1 MTDPDPHGCEL
12 SGDGWAVFRDPH
24 GVPHVQARDLEALAF
39 GHGAVTAR
47 DRVWQLEVLR
57 TRAESR
63 SGHLLGPEHDDGDHL
78 SAALG
83 IEETARSWWEAAGS
97 QDRVFLAG
105 YARGVSSQL
114 SQAWAASPEVQSLGL
129 GHRPPRPWQPWT
141 PIAVHLDVHLLAG
154 SLPEQLWRHRVRRQL
169 GAQWLDAL
177 DAESPRTA
185 GSNAWLVPG
194 RLSASGAPMIA
205 ADPHRI
211 VEESGPYQPVCLS
224 CPGVRV
230 RGLALVGLPGVPH
243 FGRTES
249 AAWAITASM
258 AVTEQLAEI
267 TVVRC
272 GGQLVQQ
279 ETGEPLIESGFRD
292 STGALRV
299 IRRCRQGRVLPGSSE
314 REAALSDLPE
324 GGTASVLVVR
334 TAAEQLS
341 PSSAATALSACRTLL
356 GAGTAADVLAAAQS
370 WAVPVN
376 DLVAAD
382 TTGRCVHA
390 VIGAT
395 ARPLPEPR
403 DVDDLLVRANQRPPD
418 PIAAGSV
425 LGCAPPHRARRAEHL
440 LRQAHRDSGAISAE
454 DLLSAQ
460 LDTRSSSLLGLVHA
474 LLAPADAQKD
484 SDDDAGGTVDPAAGP
499 CADRTAGSSSP
510 VAGSEVEALRQELL
524 EWDGEMAADSVVAAR
539 AAQWRDLL
547 ARHLAG
553 HPALE
558 PLRGATGL
566 PPLWDPL
573 LGTTPR
579 VGLALESIVTLGP
592 GLGLDP
598 GPCAQAALEEL
609 AAQLDRP
616 SGSPWGVQH
625 AFAPWRACDQLLP
638 FAPVP
643 VGGDSDAL
651 LAAGVLPG
659 LGAGCARVPSARVL
673 WDLAHPAASA
683 WITPDPVDRGQLGSR
698 PLDRWAAGEI
708 DQALPWVPPG
718 APAST
723 DRPHPLGGLHLRRP
737 AAQVTSEAPVG
748 ASAEESA
755 GAPGFGADAPLLS
768 LRPVDPLADAELL
781 HGWVSS
787 PRAVFWGMGGLEAE
801 TVSAIYAEIAAS
813 DSHHAWVLE
822 LEDRPLG
829 LLQTYQPHADPIG
842 GAYLPRAGD
851 LGMHLL
857 LAPARRPQPGL
868 TSALAESLAQF
879 LFADPATRRVVAEP
893 DASNWRA
900 VRRMQRTGFELGPQ
914 IRLPDKIAQLA
925 FLTRETLQGARAR
938 GDAAADPNQRT

>member
-1 MTDPDPHGCEL
+1 MTDPDPHGSEL
-12 SGDGWAVFRDPH
+12 RGDGWAVFRDPH

-63 SGHLLGPEHDDGDHL
+63 SGQLLGPSHDDGDHL

-83 IEETARSWWEAAGS
+83 IEQTARSWWEAAGP
-97 QDRVFLAG
+97 QDRAFLAG

-114 SQAWAASPEVQSLGL
+114 QQAWAASPEVQSLGL
-129 GHRPPRPWQPWT
+129 DHRPPRPWDPWT

-154 SLPEQLWRHRVRRQL
+154 SLPEQLWRHRVREQL

-185 GSNAWLVPG
+185 GSNAWLVPA

-258 AVTEQLAEI
+258 AVTEQLTEI
-267 TVVRC
+267 AVVRR
-272 GGQLVQQ
+272 GGQLVQAR
-279 ETGEPLIESGFRD
+279 TGEPLLETGFRD

-299 IRRCRQGRVLPGSSE
+299 IRSCRQGRVLPGSAQQ
-314 REAALSDLPE
+314 EATLAGLPE
-324 GGTASVLVVR
+324 GGTATVLAVR
-334 TAAEQLS
+334 TAAEQLPRS
-341 PSSAATALSACRTLL
+341 AAATALSACRALL
-356 GAGTAADVLAAAQS
+356 GAASAADVLSAAQG

-382 TTGRCVHA
+382 TAGRCVQA
-390 VIGAT
+390 VIGA
-395 ARPLPEPR
+395 AVRPLPEAR

-440 LRQAHRDSGAISAE
+440 LRQTLGDSGAISAE

-460 LDTRSSSLLGLVHA
+460 LDTRSLSLLGLVHA

-484 SDDDAGGTVDPAAGP
+484 TDDDAGRAVDPAAGP
-499 CADRTAGSSSP
+499 CADRTVGSSGP
-510 VAGSEVEALRQELL
+510 VAGSEVEALRRELL

-547 ARHLAG
+547 ARRLAA
-553 HPALE
+553 HPVLE

-579 VGLALESIVTLGP
+579 VGLALESIVALGP

-609 AAQLDRP
+609 AAQLDRA

-638 FAPVP
+638 F
-643 VGGDSDAL
+643 
-651 LAAGVLPG
+651 
-659 LGAGCARVPSARVL
+659 ARVPSARVL

-698 PLDRWAAGEI
+698 PLDRWASGEI

-723 DRPHPLGGLHLRRP
+723 DRAHPLGGLHLRRP

-748 ASAEESA
+748 ASAEEST
-755 GAPGFGADAPLLS
+755 GAPGFGPDAPLLS
-768 LRPVDPLADAELL
+768 LRPVGPLADAELL

-801 TVSAIYAEIAAS
+801 TVSAIYAAIAAS

-857 LAPARRPQPGL
+857 LAPAQRPQPGL

-914 IRLPDKIAQLA
+914 IRLADKTAQLA
-925 FLTRETLQGARAR
+925 FLTREALQRARAR
-938 GDAAADPNQRT
+938 GGAAADPKQRT